1 MNLETPQTPGPEL
14 PPPYEPPPP
23 SPYYPAHGHW
33 RLRTVEGLLADVRRQ
48 QRRHLWLQGI
58 MLGAAVSAL
67 LLAAGGF
74 LGLVA
79 PRLGSWVLW
88 LVLPAGVAV
97 ACAFGL
103 WLSARQVGDDLR
115 TARLVGQRKPELSLD
130 VLAAVELRREQ
141 AQRES
146 WSQDLAG
153 AFLRQMDYRVGW
165 VDIRSVV
172 DGRNVRRAAMAS
184 GGVLLGLAVLM
195 VLLGGRWVAGV
206 ARIREVA
213 RGPTAQAQAEP
224 ITGDIELT
232 YRYPAYT
239 GLAQRTVP
247 GTNGEV
253 SAPAGTEVVLKT
265 RSDRPVERAQV
276 VINGEALPLKVTG
289 NRDLEG
295 SFVAK
300 QTGHY
305 RFEFFGT
312 RERPIAVGP
321 DIALNVEADKAP
333 QVTLQT
339 PAADVEV
346 DPGEKVALKFEAG
359 DDYGLSGLALVFR
372 LPGTQK
378 ETRVAL
384 PREDGRRTRG
394 TYTWDLGTLK
404 VDPGD
409 RITYFVEAQDND
421 AVEGPKKGVSRTH
434 VLRIYSAAEHRRAA
448 LEKAEQL
455 WGRMVDH
462 LADRLE
468 GPDRAKQKDAQAI
481 AAAAS
486 VDTSGQQLITD
497 MRALAKELSKE
508 RDMPT
513 ELVSALANISESL
526 GSHIRGTADFR
537 RLYLRTHKA
546 RGEDWGTGNRLTG
559 VVNEEID
566 ELEKDILY
574 LESLLDRQKLEAL
587 QELAD
592 QLANERRDLARLM
605 EEYKNNPDEG
615 ARQAIME
622 QIQQLKGRMQELM
635 QRMSE
640 LQRGIRDEHLNAEAL
655 AEMFQ
660 DQDMNGALDE
670 VEKLMREG
678 KTDEAL
684 AKLQELGMQMDEMLQ
699 NLDQAGDEMGS
710 ESNPELVEKF
720 KQFNEDLKG
729 TLEEQQKVAD
739 QTRKLRDQARAQ
751 NKDRLSEK
759 GKAIKDELLKKVQ
772 QAQEDYKKLQPEQLN
787 SRAARPLEEAQSELQ
802 NVENALKVN
811 DFDLAAEAAAR
822 AEDAARQ
829 LSMMGEQQKQL
840 DEMFGNPP
848 EVREQSAK
856 LAQRLERD
864 ARDVEEVN
872 KQLQG
877 LFPPPGSN
885 LSQQEKQQLQQL
897 SEQQQQLEQ
906 RAQGLR
912 QQMEEMEQM
921 APIFGEEAS
930 QQMESVGQR
939 MGEAAQRMQ
948 GKDPGRG
955 YGEQQAA
962 LEALRQFQ
970 RQMQQSQRG
979 GKGGKGLP
987 MPMGGSSRRQEGNG
1001 RDPNNQVELPDE
1013 DAFQAPKEFRK
1024 DLLDA
1029 MKQGAPEK
1037 YREQVKRYYEELVK

>member
-14 PPPYEPPPP
+14 PPLPPRPP
-23 SPYYPAHGHW
+23 SYMAGPGRPRG
-33 RLRTVEGLLADVRRQ
+33 VEGLLTSVRTR
-48 QRRHLWLQGI
+48 QRRHLWLQGAL
-58 MLGAAVSAL
+58 LGAALSAVL
-67 LLAAGGF
+67 LVAGGF

-88 LVLPAGVAV
+88 LVLPAGVAL
-97 ACAFGL
+97 ACVFGL
-103 WLSARQVGDDLR
+103 WKASRQVGDDLR
-115 TARLVGQRKPELSLD
+115 TARLVGQRRPELSLD
-130 VLAAVELRREQ
+130 VLAAVEL
-141 AQRES
+141 QRERSNQAS
-146 WSQDLAG
+146 WSPELAG
-153 AFLRQMDYRVGW
+153 AFLQQMDTRVRA
-165 VDIRSVV
+165 VDVRSVV
-172 DGRNVRRAAMAS
+172 DGKPVRLAAFVS
-184 GGVLLGLAVLM
+184 GGVLLALAVLL
-195 VLLGGRWVAGV
+195 VLLGGRWSAGI
-206 ARIREVA
+206 ARIQEVA
-213 RGPTAQAQAEP
+213 KGPTAQAQAEP

-239 GLAQRTVP
+239 GLAPRTVP

-265 RSDRPVERAQV
+265 RSDRPVERAEV

-289 NRDLEG
+289 NRELEG
-295 SFVAK
+295 TFIAK
-300 QTGHY
+300 QPGHY
-305 RFEFFGT
+305 RFSFYGS
-312 RERPIAVGP
+312 REKPIAVGP
-321 DIALNVEADKAP
+321 DIPLNVELDKAP

-339 PAADVEV
+339 PAADLEV
-346 DPGEKVALKFEAG
+346 DPGEKVALKFEAN

-372 LPGTQK
+372 TPGTAK
-378 ETRVAL
+378 ETRIPL
-384 PREDGRRTRG
+384 PREDGRRSRG
-394 TYTWDLGTLK
+394 THTWDLGTLK
-404 VDPGD
+404 VNPGD

-421 AVEGPKKGVSRTH
+421 AVEGPKKGVSRTQ
-434 VLRIYSAAEHRRAA
+434 VLRIYSAAEHLRNA
-448 LEKAEQL
+448 LQKTEVL

-468 GPDRAKQKDAQAI
+468 GPDRVKQKDPQAV

-486 VDTSGQQLITD
+486 VDTSGQQLVTD
-497 MRALAKELSKE
+497 MRTLAQELSKE
-508 RDMPT
+508 RDIPT

-537 RLYLRTHKA
+537 RLYLRTQRA
-546 RGEDWGTGNRLTG
+546 RGEDWGTSNRLTA
-559 VVNEEID
+559 VVNEEVD

-587 QELAD
+587 QELAK

-615 ARQAIME
+615 ARQQVME
-622 QIQQLKGRMQELM
+622 QIQQMKQRIQELM
-635 QRMSE
+635 QRMAE
-640 LQRGIRDEHLNAEAL
+640 LRKGIRDEHLNAEAL
-655 AEMFQ
+655 AEMNSE
-660 DQDMNGALDE
+660 QDMQSAMDE

-699 NLDQAGDEMGS
+699 NLDQAGEEMGS

-739 QTRKLRDQARAQ
+739 QTRALRDQARAQ
-751 NKDRLSEK
+751 NKDRLAEK
-759 GKAIKDELLKKVQ
+759 GKALKDELLKKVQ

-829 LSMMGEQQKQL
+829 LAMMGEQQRQL

-848 EVREQSAK
+848 EVRQQSAN

-864 ARDVEEVN
+864 AKNVEDVN
-872 KQLQG
+872 RQLQQ
-877 LFPPPGSN
+877 LFPPPGSQ

-897 SEQQQQLEQ
+897 AEQQQQLEQ

-930 QQMESVGQR
+930 QQMEGVGQR

-979 GKGGKGLP
+979 GKGGRGLP

>member
-1 MNLETPQTPGPEL
+1 MRAPGVEAL
-14 PPPYEPPPP
+14 L
-23 SPYYPAHGHW
+23 SAV
-33 RLRTVEGLLADVRRQ
+33 RTR
-48 QRRHLWLQGI
+48 QRRHLWAQGGL
-58 MLGAAVSAL
+58 LGGATASV

-79 PRLGSWVLW
+79 PRLGGSVLW
-88 LVLPAGVAV
+88 LALPVGVAV
-97 ACAFGL
+97 ACVFGL
-103 WLSARQVGDDLR
+103 WLARRRVGDDAR
-115 TARLVGQRKPELSLD
+115 TARLVGLRRPELSLD
-130 VLAAVELRREQ
+130 VLAAVEL
-141 AQRES
+141 QREHGAEDGG
-146 WSQDLAG
+146 WSPELAG
-153 AFLRQMDYRVGW
+153 AFLQQMDTRVRT
-165 VDIRSVV
+165 VDVRSVV
-172 DGRNVRRAAMAS
+172 DGRPLRRAALAS
-184 GGVLLGLAVLM
+184 GGVLLALAVLM
-195 VLLGGRWVAGV
+195 ALWGGRWAAGM
-206 ARIREVA
+206 ARIRELA
-213 RGPTAQAQAEP
+213 KSPQAQALVEP

-265 RSDRPVERAQV
+265 RSDRPVERAEV
-276 VINGEALPLKVTG
+276 VVNGQALPLTVTG

-295 SFVAK
+295 AFIAK

-305 RFEFFGT
+305 HFVFYGARDKQLA
-312 RERPIAVGP
+312 RGP

-333 QVTLQT
+333 QVTLMT
-339 PAADVEV
+339 PAVELEV
-346 DPGEKVALKFEAG
+346 DPGEKVTLKYEAT
-359 DDYGLSGLALVFR
+359 DDYGLSGLSLVFR
-372 LPGTQK
+372 TPGTQK
-378 ETRVAL
+378 ETRVPL
-384 PREDGRRTRG
+384 PKEDGRRNRA
-394 TYTWDLGTLK
+394 TYTWDLGTLE

-409 RITYFVEAQDND
+409 RITYYVEAQDND
-421 AVEGPKKGVSRTH
+421 AVEGPKKGVSRTQ

-448 LEKAEQL
+448 LQKAELL

-468 GPDRAKQKDAQAI
+468 GPDRAKQKDPQAI

-486 VDTSGQQLITD
+486 VDTSGQQLVTD
-497 MRALAKELSKE
+497 MRTLARELSRE
-508 RDMPT
+508 RDVPT
-513 ELVSALANISESL
+513 ELVSALSHISESL
-526 GSHIRGTADFR
+526 GSHINGTADFR
-537 RLYLRTHKA
+537 RLYLRTQRA
-546 RGEDWGTGNRLTG
+546 RGEDWGTSNRLTST
-559 VVNEEID
+559 VNEEID

-587 QELAD
+587 QELAK
-592 QLANERRDLARLM
+592 QLANERRELANLV
-605 EEYKNNPDEG
+605 EQYKNNPDEQ
-615 ARQAIME
+615 ARQAVME
-622 QIQQLKGRMQELM
+622 QIQQLKQRINELM
-635 QRMSE
+635 QRMAE
-640 LQRGIRDEHLNAEAL
+640 MRKGIRDEHLNAEAL
-655 AEMFQ
+655 QEMMKEQ
-660 DQDMNGALDE
+660 DLQGALDE

-699 NLDQAGDEMGS
+699 NLDQQGDSFGS
-710 ESNPELVEKF
+710 EQYPELTEKF
-720 KQFNEDLKG
+720 GKFMQELQS
-729 TLEEQQKVAD
+729 TVQEQQKVAD
-739 QTRKLRDQARAQ
+739 QTRALRDQARSQ
-751 NKDRLSEK
+751 NRERLAEK
-759 GKAIKDELLKKVQ
+759 GKALKDDLMRKVK
-772 QAQEDYKKLQPEQLN
+772 QAQESYQKLQPEQLN

-829 LSMMGEQQKQL
+829 LSMMGEQQRQL

-848 EVREQSAK
+848 EVRQQSAE

-864 ARDVEEVN
+864 ARGVEEVN
-872 KQLQG
+872 RQLQS
-877 LFPPPGSN
+877 LFPPPGSQ
-885 LSQQEKQQLQQL
+885 LSQQERQQLQQL
-897 SEQQQQLEQ
+897 AQQQGQLEQ

-912 QQMEEMEQM
+912 QQMEEMQQM
-921 APIFGEEAS
+921 APLFGDEAM
-930 QQMESVGQR
+930 QRMEGVGQR

-962 LEALRQFQ
+962 LEGLRQFQ
-970 RQMQQSQRG
+970 RQMQEGQRG
-979 GKGGKGLP
+979 GGGGLP
-987 MPMGGSSRRQEGNG
+987 LPMGSGSRRQEGNG
-1001 RDPNNQVELPDE
+1001 RDPRNQVELPDE